1 MFQVT
6 SRVHFMVLIPHGSVI
21 AQQMTVN
28 ALVQQSN
35 VQEIQFAIQVE
46 HATVSINNHM
56 NISHMRN
63 IVHSNIILVINPIYF
78 RFIHEHILL
87 ITLQQQ
93 SNPGKITN
101 LAPGKLLLNKSMY
114 ETLYLSRV
122 HARKNTYYSVF

>member
-21 AQQMTVN
+21 VQQMTVN

-56 NISHMRN
+56 NISHMRKQN
-63 IVHSNIILVINPIYF
+63 YVKYCTF
-78 RFIHEHILL
+78 
-87 ITLQQQ
+87 
-93 SNPGKITN
+93 
-101 LAPGKLLLNKSMY
+101 
-114 ETLYLSRV
+114 
-122 HARKNTYYSVF
+122 YS